1 MDFRFH
7 FRRKSTL
14 IRQKSPTD
22 LKKILVGRLECRFPD
37 GNEIH
42 SRRLHQSN
50 GNLFEHVKFYILPT
64 FYTLIG
70 WTLIKNALEFQLV
83 EILNFEPV
91 KLVCMFCILCA
102 SHFKRAVPGARY
114 CTIHWTLSL
123 RRCSHEQCWPTA
135 HLLLVM
141 LSIMDKWGWHCH
153 SCCRWSWWLYCR
165 RPTGYSVWYC
175 SHRHPRRQEFKH
187 TCTRPTTTTLN
198 PLFLVVYRSIV
209 CICTIKSSRFGL
221 HLGGCGWKAKIEFPF
236 YDKGP
241 YLGFDE
247 NVNENWFSFP
257 FP

>member
-1 MDFRFH
+1 MSLS
-7 FRRKSTL
+7 RRKWNTFSSASSEQRKFIWTCEVL
-14 IRQKSPTD
+14 
-22 LKKILVGRLECRFPD
+22 
-37 GNEIH
+37 H
-42 SRRLHQSN
+42 SA
-50 GNLFEHVKFYILPT
+50 YILH
-64 FYTLIG
+64 FDWLDAH
-70 WTLIKNALEFQLV
+70 KNALEFQLV
-83 EILNFEPV
+83 EIVNFEPV
-91 KLVCMFCILCA
+91 KLIHIAYCVRLI
-102 SHFKRAVPGARY
+102 SNVQNQVPGTVQFIEHCRCVVVHMNNAGPPPTFSSS
-114 CTIHWTLSL
+114 CFPSWTQ
-123 RRCSHEQCWPTA
+123 E
-135 HLLLVM
+135 
-141 LSIMDKWGWHCH
+141 WGWHCH

-221 HLGGCGWKAKIEFPF
+221 HLGGCGWKANTEFPF